1 MSMKRI
7 VIIAVL
13 GAVALGT
20 IYLLS
25 RATQN
30 QWIAVAILSVCITG
44 ICVAVVWKP
53 QAKKPARQP
62 VMRKSRPK
70 RRASSTRE
78 EPRYHQVAELMDI
91 GYTVEEIADHL
102 DITEEQVKSD
112 LRYYKRKNE
121 Y

>member
-1 MSMKRI
+1 MKRI
-7 VIIAVL
+7 IIISAL

-20 IYLLS
+20 LYLLG

-30 QWIAVAILSVCITG
+30 QWIAVVILSVCIAG
-44 ICVAVVWKP
+44 IGVAVAWKP
-53 QAKKPARQP
+53 QAKRPVRQP
-62 VMRKSRPK
+62 AAKKPRPK

-78 EPRYHQVAELMDI
+78 EPRYQQVAELMDI
-91 GYTVEEIADHL
+91 GYTVEEIAESL